1 MTFADLCIFC
11 AGGGVAIQPGQP
23 TSKRHHQRGGGLCL
37 ISISYLLVSTSLY
50 VVGQNVPPTGSL
62 LAGFNS
68 LLGTDFVN
76 TASQT

>member
-1 MTFADLCIFC
+1 MTFADFMYFLCV
-11 AGGGVAIQPGQP
+11 GGGVAIQPANKQ
-23 TSKRHHQRGGGLCL
+23 TSSAGGLCL
-37 ISISYLLVSTSLY
+37 IISYLLVSTSLY

>member
-1 MTFADLCIFC
+1 MTFADFMYFLCVV
-11 AGGGVAIQPGQP
+11 GGVAIQPANKQ
-23 TSKRHHQRGGGLCL
+23 TSSAGGLCL
-37 ISISYLLVSTSLY
+37 IIISYLLVSTSLY